1 MFIFKKSSTSDVATF
16 FRRPDDGSVELKHV
30 TLNVF

>member
-1 MFIFKKSSTSDVATF
+1 VIPNVLVIRYGSVPTQM
-16 FRRPDDGSVELKHV
+16 PDDGSVEPKHV